1 MVRGRTPEGQR
12 YFQWK
17 ITDEDNHD
25 RYTEVKGRNFPVVC
39 TLGTTYYLPT
49 QITMGGTIAQPAYN
63 APAHYR
69 QFDAL
74 LLTDN
79 WQNII
84 DLGYLKHEPG
94 E

>member
-1 MVRGRTPEGQR
+1 MDTDSHRKLGRLLT
-12 YFQWK
+12 
-17 ITDEDNHD
+17 IT
-25 RYTEVKGRNFPVVC
+25 RVS
-39 TLGTTYYLPT
+39 
-49 QITMGGTIAQPAYN
+49 QITLGGTIAQPAYD
-63 APAHYR
+63 ARAHYR

-79 WQNII
+79 SQNII